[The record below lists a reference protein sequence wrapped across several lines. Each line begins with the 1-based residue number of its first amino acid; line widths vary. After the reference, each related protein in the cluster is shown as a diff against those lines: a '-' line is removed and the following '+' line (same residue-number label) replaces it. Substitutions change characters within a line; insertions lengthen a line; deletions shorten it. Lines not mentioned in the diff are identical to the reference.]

1 MKFTSFYTLLLL
13 GAGAS
18 LHAQTFVGTAP
29 ANRNALLE
37 ELTGIHC
44 QYCPDGHRIAN
55 QIYNANPSRVV
66 LVNVHAGGYAT
77 PTTGELDFR
86 TSFGSTYDNYL
97 YALAGSGNYGYPT
110 GVVNR
115 HDFDTTNNALD
126 QNRGAW
132 QTSINSILAMSSP
145 VNVAAR
151 CTINV
156 TTRQMRMAVEAYYTG
171 NGNGATDRFNAFI
184 IQDNIAGTQTAGA
197 TYNPSQVLPNGKY
210 NHQHALRALLTPIWG
225 DTITSNTQGSLF
237 SKTYNYTIPAAYTSI
252 PALIP
257 DLEFVVFVADS
268 IKEVYTANHAEIA
281 YESNET
287 LTVANISASLAEAI
301 VCGTTVSPTVKYMN
315 YGNTPITS
323 VTVQYSV
330 NSGATSTHTHTL
342 TNAVAL
348 GEYIEFDIPNIPIA
362 TGNNSIALTITEL
375 NGQTFA
381 GTTQSVTVSPAVNK
395 TSVADSAIL
404 SITFDRYASETS
416 FTLTDATTNTVVLTR
431 SGFGSAQNS
440 QTLRFAAPLVSGHC
454 YSFKINDS
462 AADGICCG
470 YGNGSFALSL
480 KDADILLTGGNFGS
494 SASTKFNW
502 TQQPVGVQHIASD
515 IQSINVYPNPANDL
529 INVAVSFQQN
539 ADAVVEITNALGQA
553 IRSINTGNLLAGTH
567 TFQLSTSDLANGT
580 YFVTVRNNG
589 TTSTSRFTVIR

>member
-1 MKFTSFYTLLLL
+1 MKLTHFYTLLLL
-13 GAGAS
+13 GASAS
-18 LHAQTFVGTAP
+18 LEAQTFVSTLP

-44 QYCPDGHRIAN
+44 QFCPDGHRIAN
-55 QIYNANPSRVV
+55 QIYTANPTRVV
-66 LVNVHAGGYAT
+66 LVNIHAGGYAT
-77 PTTGELDFR
+77 PSTGELDFR
-86 TSFGSTYDNYL
+86 TGFGTTYDNYL
-97 YALAGSGNYGYPT
+97 YGLAGAGNYGYPT

-115 HDFDTTNNALD
+115 HDFDTTDNALD
-126 QNRGAW
+126 QNRGDW
-132 QTSINSILAMSSP
+132 QTSINSILGMASP

-171 NGNGATDRFNAFI
+171 NGNGATDRLSAFI
-184 IQDNIAGTQTAGA
+184 IQNNIAGTQTAGA
-197 TYNPSQVLPNGKY
+197 TYNPTQVLPNGKY
-210 NHQHALRALLTPIWG
+210 NHQHALRALLTPTWG
-225 DTITSNTQGSLF
+225 DTITSNTLGSFF

-257 DLEFVVFVADS
+257 DLEFVVFVTDS
-268 IKEVYTANHAEIA
+268 VKEVYTANHAEIT

-287 LTVANISASLAEAI
+287 LSVTNINASLAEAI
-301 VCGTTVSPTVKYMN
+301 VCGTAVSPTVKYMN

-323 VTVQYSV
+323 VKVQYTV
-330 NSGATSTHTHTL
+330 NGGAASTYTHTL
-342 TNAVAL
+342 TTAAAL
-348 GEYIEFDIPNIPIA
+348 GQYVEFAVPNIPIV

-375 NGQTFA
+375 NGQAYA
-381 GTTQSVTVSPAVNK
+381 GTAQTVTVSPAVNK

-404 SITFDRYASETS
+404 SVTFDRYASETS

-431 SGFGSAQNS
+431 SGFTSAQNS

-462 AADGICCG
+462 AGDGICCG
-470 YGNGSFALSL
+470 YGSGTFSLSL
-480 KDADILLTGGNFGS
+480 KDADVLLTGGNFGA

-502 TQQPVGVQHIASD
+502 TQQPVSVQDIASE
-515 IQSINVYPNPANDL
+515 IQRINVYPNPANDL
-529 INVAVSFQQN
+529 VNVEVSFQQN
-539 ADAVVEITNALGQA
+539 ADAEVEISNALGQS
-553 IRSINTGNLLAGTH
+553 IRSINTGNVLAGTH
-567 TFQLSTSDLANGT
+567 TFQLPTSDLANGT

-589 TTSTSRFTVIR
+589 AVSTSRFSVIR